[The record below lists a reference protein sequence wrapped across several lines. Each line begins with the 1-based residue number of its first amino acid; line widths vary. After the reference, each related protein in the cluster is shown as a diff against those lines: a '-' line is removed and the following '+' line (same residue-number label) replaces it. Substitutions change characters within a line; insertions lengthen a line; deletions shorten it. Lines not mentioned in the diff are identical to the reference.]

1 MDILNTI
8 IYGEVTVGGILLFT
22 AIMTVTV
29 IASKLITLTM
39 KRALIDKVR
48 KAQLDVVLKTVYYG
62 IITMVFLGS
71 TPLIGINLSGLL
83 LAGGIA
89 GIVIGF
95 AVQNIVANLVSGI
108 FLAIERPVKI
118 GDAISVAG
126 VTGVVEDTNIFST
139 IVRTFDGLFVR
150 IPNANVFTSSIT
162 NYTAHI
168 ARRFEYVIGI
178 RYSDDAERAIDV
190 IKKII
195 EEHPLVL
202 KKPEPQV
209 FVDSLGDS
217 SVNIVV
223 RMWAPTQEWFSVKM
237 ELLWRIKTE
246 LERNGIQIPFP
257 QRVVWFANEPPLTSR
272 SLKSDE
278 VHESGG

>member
-1 MDILNTI
+1 MDILNTV
-8 IYGEVTVGGILLFT
+8 IYGEVTVGSVLLFT
-22 AIMTVTV
+22 AVMAVTV
-29 IASKLITLTM
+29 IASKLITLTL
-39 KRALIDKVR
+39 KRALIDKVK
-48 KAQLDVVLKTVYYG
+48 KAQLDIILKTVYYG
-62 IITMVFLGS
+62 IIAIVFLGL

-89 GIVIGF
+89 GIIIGF
-95 AVQNIVANLVSGI
+95 AVQNIVANLISGI
-108 FLAIERPVKI
+108 FLAIERPMKI
-118 GDAISVAG
+118 GDAVSVAD
-126 VTGVVEDTNIFST
+126 VTGIVEDTNIFST
-139 IVRTFDGLFVR
+139 IMRTFDGLFVR
-150 IPNANVFTSSIT
+150 IPNANVFTSNIT

-202 KKPEPQV
+202 KRPEPQV

-223 RMWAPTQEWFSVKM
+223 RMWAPTQEWYSVKM

-272 SLKSDE
+272 GLKGEE
-278 VHESGG
+278 VPGSGR